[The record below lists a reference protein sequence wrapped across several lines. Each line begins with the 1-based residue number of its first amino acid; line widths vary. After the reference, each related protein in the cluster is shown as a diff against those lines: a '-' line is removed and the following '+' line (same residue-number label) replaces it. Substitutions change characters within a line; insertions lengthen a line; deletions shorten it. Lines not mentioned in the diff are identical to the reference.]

1 LTMFQTA
8 FQKRYGLFSLAIL
21 FLILGC
27 AGVIAGYRSFA
38 IRSLGLVALMVSA
51 YFVRISKVHASQAS
65 AIRTDVNADSKEE
78 KGPGRLAWAIGIAF
92 VPAAGMSYL
101 YLYHDAIH
109 GYHEALPVYVFAG
122 VGLACAI
129 VWAYLV
135 AKMVS

>member
-1 LTMFQTA
+1 MSQTA
-8 FQKRYGLFSLAIL
+8 FQKSYGLYSLAIL
-21 FLILGC
+21 FLVLGC
-27 AGVIAGYRSFA
+27 AGVIAGYRSFG
-38 IRSLGLVALMVSA
+38 IRSLGLVALVVSA
-51 YFVRISKVHASQAS
+51 YFVRISKVHASPD
-65 AIRTDVNADSKEE
+65 IRTDLEADSKEE
-78 KGPGRLAWAIGIAF
+78 KSPGRLVWGIGIAL

>member
-1 LTMFQTA
+1 MSQTA
-8 FQKRYGLFSLAIL
+8 PQKRYGLYSLAIL
-21 FLILGC
+21 FLVLGC

-51 YFVRISKVHASQAS
+51 YFVRISMVHASPAPT
-65 AIRTDVNADSKEE
+65 IRTDLNADSKGG
-78 KGPGRLAWAIGIAF
+78 KGPGRLAWAIGIAL
-92 VPAAGMSYL
+92 VPAVGMSYL
-101 YLYHDAIH
+101 YLHNDAIH

-122 VGLACAI
+122 IGLACAV

>member
-1 LTMFQTA
+1 VSQTTPR
-8 FQKRYGLFSLAIL
+8 KRYGLYSLAIL
-21 FLILGC
+21 FLVLGGAC
-27 AGVIAGYRSFA
+27 FIAGYRSFA

-51 YFVRISKVHASQAS
+51 YFVRISKFHASPVPV
-65 AIRTDVNADSKEE
+65 IRE
-78 KGPGRLAWAIGIAF
+78 KGPGRLAWTIGIAL

-101 YLYHDAIH
+101 YLYNDAIH

-122 VGLACAI
+122 VALACAI

>member
-1 LTMFQTA
+1 MSQPA
-8 FQKRYGLFSLAIL
+8 FQKRYGLYSLAIL
-21 FLILGC
+21 FLVLGC

-38 IRSLGLVALMVSA
+38 IRSLSLVALMVSA
-51 YFVRISKVHASQAS
+51 YFVRISKVHASPTP
-65 AIRTDVNADSKEE
+65 AIGTDPEADSKDE
-78 KGPGRLAWAIGIAF
+78 KGPGRLAWAIGIAL
-92 VPAAGMSYL
+92 VPTAGMSYL

-109 GYHEALPVYVFAG
+109 GYHETLPVYLFAG

>member
-1 LTMFQTA
+1 MSRTA
-8 FQKRYGLFSLAIL
+8 PQKRHGLYSLAIL
-21 FLILGC
+21 FIVLGC

-51 YFVRISKVHASQAS
+51 YFVRISKVHASPAP
-65 AIRTDVNADSKEE
+65 AIRRDLEADSKGE
-78 KGPGRLAWAIGIAF
+78 KGPGRLAWAVGIAL
-92 VPAAGMSYL
+92 VPAAGISYL
-101 YLYHDAIH
+101 YLYNDAIH
-109 GYHEALPVYVFAG
+109 GYHAALPVYVFAG

>member
-1 LTMFQTA
+1 MSQTA
-8 FQKRYGLFSLAIL
+8 PQKRHGLYSLAIL
-21 FLILGC
+21 FLVLGC

-51 YFVRISKVHASQAS
+51 YFVRISKVHASPAP
-65 AIRTDVNADSKEE
+65 AIRSDLEADSKGE
-78 KGPGRLAWAIGIAF
+78 KGPGRLAWAVGIAL

-101 YLYHDAIH
+101 YLYNDAIH
-109 GYHEALPVYVFAG
+109 GYHAALPVYVFAG
-122 VGLACAI
+122 VGLTCAI

>member
-1 LTMFQTA
+1 MSQTTP
-8 FQKRYGLFSLAIL
+8 QKRYSLYSLAIL
-21 FLILGC
+21 FLVLGC
-27 AGVIAGYRSFA
+27 AGLIAGYRSFA

-51 YFVRISKVHASQAS
+51 YFVRISKVHASS
-65 AIRTDVNADSKEE
+65 APAITTDQEAESKGE
-78 KGPGRLAWAIGIAF
+78 KGPGRLAWAIGIAL
-92 VPAAGMSYL
+92 VPATGMSYL
-101 YLYHDAIH
+101 YLYNDAIH

>member
-1 LTMFQTA
+1 MSQTA
-8 FQKRYGLFSLAIL
+8 FQKRYGLYSLAIL
-21 FLILGC
+21 FLVLGC
-27 AGVIAGYRSFA
+27 AGGIAGHRSFA
-38 IRSLGLVALMVSA
+38 IRSLGLAALMVSL
-51 YFVRISKVHASQAS
+51 YFGRISKVRASPAL
-65 AIRTDVNADSKEE
+65 AIRTDLEADSKDE
-78 KGPGRLAWAIGIAF
+78 KGSGRLAWAIGIAL

-122 VGLACAI
+122 VGLACAV

>member
-1 LTMFQTA
+1 MSQTTPR
-8 FQKRYGLFSLAIL
+8 KRYGLYSLAIL
-21 FLILGC
+21 FLVLGAAC
-27 AGVIAGYRSFA
+27 FITGYRSFA

-51 YFVRISKVHASQAS
+51 YFVRISKVHASPVP
-65 AIRTDVNADSKEE
+65 AIRG
-78 KGPGRLAWAIGIAF
+78 KGSGRLAWTIAIAL

-101 YLYHDAIH
+101 YLHNDAIH

-122 VGLACAI
+122 VALACAI